1 MIDPRSLPR
10 GSSPEP
16 TSNPVTSRRKEH
28 PWAWIVGT
36 IVVLLLVWG
45 FFGIDH
51 LKPAV
56 NPAIPPPV
64 SVSAVG

>member
-10 GSSPEP
+10 GSRPEP
-16 TSNPVTSRRKEH
+16 TDNPASTRKKAH

-45 FFGIDH
+45 FFGVDH

-56 NPAIPPPV
+56 HPSMTPAA
-64 SVSAVG
+64 SMSTAD